1 MTTRRI
7 ARRLRCR
14 RGQSLV
20 ESALSLGIIIAV
32 LIGIL
37 ELTIAL
43 YCYNYVAYAAREA
56 TRWAM
61 VRGSTCTGL
70 TSCNATASQ
79 VQSYVQGLNY
89 PIIQPSRLAVS
100 TDWLSRATLTP
111 ATWTS
116 CSTAPCNLPGNEVQV
131 QVAYPFTMDIPIVG
145 QISLNLLSTSSMVI
159 SQ

>member
-1 MTTRRI
+1 MTARRI

-37 ELTIAL
+37 ELTLAL

-70 TSCNATASQ
+70 SSCNATADQ
-79 VQSYVQGLNY
+79 IQTYVQNLNY
-89 PIIQPSRLAVS
+89 PIVQPSQLAV
-100 TDWLSRATLTP
+100 TTTWLSRATLTP
-111 ATWTS
+111 ASWTT
-116 CSTAPCNLPGNEVQV
+116 CSAAPCNLPGNEVQV
-131 QVAYPFTMDIPIVG
+131 EVAYPFTMEIPIVG
-145 QISLNLLSTSSMVI
+145 QIGLNLHSTSSMVI

>member
-1 MTTRRI
+1 LTARRF
-7 ARRLRCR
+7 ARRLHCR

-20 ESALSLGIIIAV
+20 ESALSLGIIVAV

-79 VQSYVQGLNY
+79 VESYVQGLNY
-89 PIIQPSRLAVS
+89 PIVQPSRLVV
-100 TDWLSRATLTP
+100 TTTWLSRASLTP
-111 ATWTS
+111 ASWTT
-116 CSTAPCNLPGNEVQV
+116 CSTAPCNVPGNEVQV
-131 QVAYPFTMDIPIVG
+131 EVAYPFTMKVPIVG
-145 QISLNLLSTSSMVI
+145 QIGLNLSSTSSMVI

>member
-1 MTTRRI
+1 MKARRLI
-7 ARRLRCR
+7 RRLRCR
-14 RGQSLV
+14 HGQSLV

-43 YCYNYVAYAAREA
+43 YMYNYVANAAREA

-61 VRGSTCTGL
+61 VRGSTCTLL

-79 VQSYVQGLNY
+79 VQTYVQNLNY
-89 PIIQPSRLAVS
+89 PLIQSSQLAV
-100 TDWLSRATLTP
+100 TTTWLSRATLTP
-111 ATWTS
+111 ATWTT
-116 CSTAPCNLPGNEVQV
+116 CSTTPCNAPGNQVQV

-145 QISLNLLSTSSMVI
+145 HIRLYLTSTSSMVI